1 MALDS
6 KAAFQQRAAQIEI
19 PVQEVD
25 ALELAGIDT
34 YAKYAFC
41 SQYQPGAQDEKAL
54 VEFLE
59 HAIGQAPNGEMMS
72 KYRRLFFESHA
83 LCLQDL
89 RQKVERTDHTET
101 KVLPLA
107 EKVERVNQ
115 VKARLQGLLITQ
127 QLEPSHQ
134 LVDKAVQQW
143 EENSLRY
150 IELTACTSREQEI
163 LAEKSTP
170 SISFDATGNI
180 KVTKKQELAQ
190 CSLTGDL
197 KLRTAMQRRALA
209 YDMAGVASFLVMEK
223 WANMLFERL
232 QQEPPHGYRYVT
244 HDQLLRADKA
254 LWLRIAE
261 ETRAQVQGDGLR
273 KPVDEAIEKWSLH
286 PEVQYHISCLCRAR
300 PRVPQHQS
308 RSTTPLRPQA
318 SRWSRTM
325 TASPQRAKAKENK
338 KERSMCLTTARSSLA
353 RTRGQYA

>member
-6 KAAFQQRAAQIEI
+6 KAAFQPRAAQVDI

-34 YAKYAFC
+34 FAKYALC
-41 SQYQPGAQDEKAL
+41 SQYQPGAQDEEPLVDFLANAL
-54 VEFLE
+54 
-59 HAIGQAPNGEMMS
+59 GQVPTGEMMS

-89 RQKVERTDHTET
+89 RQKVERTEHTET

-115 VKARLQGLLITQ
+115 TKARLPGLLITQ

-143 EENSLRY
+143 EENSLRHN
-150 IELTACTSREQEI
+150 ELTACTSREQEI

-190 CSLTGDL
+190 FSL
-197 KLRTAMQRRALA
+197 
-209 YDMAGVASFLVMEK
+209 
-223 WANMLFERL
+223 
-232 QQEPPHGYRYVT
+232 QE
-244 HDQLLRADKA
+244 
-254 LWLRIAE
+254 I
-261 ETRAQVQGDGLR
+261 
-273 KPVDEAIEKWSLH
+273 
-286 PEVQYHISCLCRAR
+286 
-300 PRVPQHQS
+300 
-308 RSTTPLRPQA
+308 
-318 SRWSRTM
+318 
-325 TASPQRAKAKENK
+325 
-338 KERSMCLTTARSSLA
+338 
-353 RTRGQYA
+353 